1 MKSSTRRTIPPPID
15 LSIPGS
21 NPLGTQSRTVLDK
34 SSMGGPQPY
43 TYDTEYVL
51 DSKEAM
57 LSVPT
62 TAEMPLTAATLW
74 SPPSLSE
81 AMLPQSNPPIQ
92 MTAISDG
99 SLTSEQYE
107 STLVPN
113 RRRRSR
119 SECGHRPLCYP
130 SALSNEAS
138 PSSELSKPSRSRL
151 SSAPYFSPASFVPQ
165 RSASSVSRS
174 KHELKASS
182 STDALAMMG
191 KRNKLW
197 ASIAHLTSN
206 ASAVLDLDGS
216 SNKTPTKEKTRRPGT
231 SPVTVSSDTPSIGS
245 EGSDSGRT
253 AGVDMWKHGKN
264 SRPSTASSATSGS
277 SRSPLRL
284 SKFEWPK
291 QWRKRLSLLLSSS
304 PVSPASLHSST
315 PSTSSTYSSSSL
327 NLPPT
332 PLTPASGDQCLHPL
346 ESLEEG
352 HSQDLL
358 QIPNKRNRSAP
369 NLKLPPLS
377 KEDLGKVNAYFAPP
391 PPVHA
396 VEAFNGF
403 SRHRATSS
411 DPKMM
416 KSMLPLPSKLPKFP
430 SSLKPPPVVIQPS
443 VHLESD
449 TDNASTVL
457 PLSPVSSTSWN
468 DMEDDSGVIYLTV
481 VEDDWNDES
490 GEAGLRL
497 VEVPR

>member
-1 MKSSTRRTIPPPID
+1 
-15 LSIPGS
+15 
-21 NPLGTQSRTVLDK
+21 
-34 SSMGGPQPY
+34 
-43 TYDTEYVL
+43 
-51 DSKEAM
+51 
-57 LSVPT
+57 
-62 TAEMPLTAATLW
+62 
-74 SPPSLSE
+74 
-81 AMLPQSNPPIQ
+81 
-92 MTAISDG
+92 
-99 SLTSEQYE
+99 
-107 STLVPN
+107 
-113 RRRRSR
+113 
-119 SECGHRPLCYP
+119 
-130 SALSNEAS
+130 
-138 PSSELSKPSRSRL
+138 
-151 SSAPYFSPASFVPQ
+151 
-165 RSASSVSRS
+165 
-174 KHELKASS
+174 
-182 STDALAMMG
+182 
-191 KRNKLW
+191 
-197 ASIAHLTSN
+197 
-206 ASAVLDLDGS
+206 
-216 SNKTPTKEKTRRPGT
+216 
-231 SPVTVSSDTPSIGS
+231 
-245 EGSDSGRT
+245 
-253 AGVDMWKHGKN
+253 MWKHGKN

-332 PLTPASGDQCLHPL
+332 PLTPASGDQCLHPS